1 MRKIL
6 FYVMQEEKVCFLHAL
21 MNAQQLQDNGYEIKL
36 IFEGKAVKWPAA
48 LAEQNNQLYQQ
59 AKEKG
64 ILAGICQGCA
74 RMLQVYE
81 ASVKTGL
88 PMLSEMSGHA
98 GMKPFIDDGYEVI
111 LA

>member
-1 MRKIL
+1 M
-6 FYVMQEEKVCFLHAL
+6 HAL

-88 PMLSEMSGHA
+88 PMLSDMSGHA